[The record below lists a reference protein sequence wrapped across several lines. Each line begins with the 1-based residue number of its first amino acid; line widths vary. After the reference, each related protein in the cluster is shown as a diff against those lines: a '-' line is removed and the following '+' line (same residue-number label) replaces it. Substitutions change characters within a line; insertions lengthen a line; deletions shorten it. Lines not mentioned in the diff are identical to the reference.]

1 MMLTTKQA
9 ADRLGLK
16 PGTLEAWRVRGGGPI
31 YVKFGKAV
39 RYPDHNL
46 DAFEKGNERNNTSQT
61 AGAGTGQ

>member
-16 PGTLEAWRVRGGGPI
+16 PGTLEAWRVRGGGPV

-39 RYPDHNL
+39 RYPDENL
-46 DAFEKGNERNNTSQT
+46 ISFTKANERNNTTQSV
-61 AGAGTGQ
+61 GAAR

>member
-39 RYPDHNL
+39 RYPDQNL
-46 DAFEKGNERNNTSQT
+46 DAFEKGNERNNTSQ
-61 AGAGTGQ
+61 AVGATR